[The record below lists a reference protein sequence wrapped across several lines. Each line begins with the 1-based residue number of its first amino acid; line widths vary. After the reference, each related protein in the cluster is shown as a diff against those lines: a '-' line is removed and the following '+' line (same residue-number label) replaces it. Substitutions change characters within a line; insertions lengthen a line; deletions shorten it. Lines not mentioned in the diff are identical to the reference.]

1 MGNKLSDF
9 YYTTN
14 PNSKHDEKQINFDIF
29 NHKFFF
35 TTDNGVFS
43 KRGIDFG
50 SALLIKNANLNDLPT
65 GPILDLGCGY
75 GSVGIILGHQFPN
88 RFFHMTDVNNR
99 ALELAN
105 KNVKSNGIKNSQIY
119 QSSVYDSI
127 ETQFAGIITNP
138 PVRAGK
144 KIVSE
149 MIEQSFDYL
158 LDHGSLFV
166 VLQKKQGAPSA
177 QKLMLE
183 KFGNAEIIKKD
194 KGYYILKSNKLGE
207 SK

>member
-1 MGNKLSDF
+1 MSDF

-43 KRGIDFG
+43 KRTIDFG
-50 SALLIKNANLNDLPT
+50 SSLLIKNVDLVNLPE

-75 GSVGIILGHQFPN
+75 GPVGIILGHEFPN
-88 RFFHMTDVNNR
+88 RYFHMTDVNNR

-105 KNVKSNGIKNSQIY
+105 KNSKLNNVENVTIY
-119 QSSVYDSI
+119 NSSVYDSI
-127 ETQFAGIITNP
+127 DNKFAGIITNP

-149 MIEQSFDYL
+149 MIGNAYDYL
-158 LDHGSLFV
+158 LDNGFLFV

-183 KFGNAEIIKKD
+183 KFGNAEIVKKD
-194 KGYYILKSNKLGE
+194 KGYYILKSKKIGE
-207 SK
+207 